1 MLALKTTADGNEII
15 MGDLSISPLVTR
27 PNPIYLLLYHGTGI
41 LYATD
46 LKIAFHLYS

>member
-1 MLALKTTADGNEII
+1 MGN
-15 MGDLSISPLVTR
+15 LSIPACHPT

-46 LKIAFHLYS
+46 LKIAFYLYS